1 MIQVNTVYNL
11 KSHWNELLMLVGFF
25 FFTSTFCIKSEKK
38 IEEYSVYFI
47 SQQLLVKLWFHPSS
61 IYLIHLRPHG
71 FN

>member
-25 FFTSTFCIKSEKK
+25 SLLVHSVSKVKK

-61 IYLIHLRPHG
+61 IYLVHLRPHG